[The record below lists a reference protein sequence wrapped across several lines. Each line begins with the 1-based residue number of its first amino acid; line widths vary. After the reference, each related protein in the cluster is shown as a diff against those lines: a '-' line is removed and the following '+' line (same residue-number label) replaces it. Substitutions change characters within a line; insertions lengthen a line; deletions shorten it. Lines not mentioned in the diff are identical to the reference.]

1 MRIKTIAEN
10 RKNIVKAMEDVLNV
24 RAKYLGPPTFSYEV
38 GSFMVDREGNIDT
51 ESEEEG
57 IKMQNELIER
67 GLAEGE
73 RRKMNIELPIE
84 SFTPEGLKNL
94 IYLIHSKQHLL
105 EKAVGVTALKVT
117 DALVEKL
124 ISDTEANM
132 EKVIQTIGEEG
143 TIGLAFTEEKIQ
155 FNEFPFSEEA
165 GNAYCQ
171 LVAAMVKAAK
181 GQKKI
186 SPKETIEE
194 NEKYYMRSWLV
205 RLGFDGKEGKEVRD
219 ILLSNLKGHTAFRTE
234 ADREK
239 WKEKYGK
246 AKAVE
251 ANV

>member
-1 MRIKTIAEN
+1 MRIRTIAEN
-10 RKNIVKAMEDVLNV
+10 RKNVVKAMEDVLNV
-24 RAKYLGPPTFSYEV
+24 RARYLGPPTFNYEI
-38 GSFMVDREGNIDT
+38 GSFTVDREGNIDT

-57 IKMQNELIER
+57 IKMQNELVER

-73 RRKMNIELPIE
+73 RRKMNIELPME
-84 SFTPEGLKNL
+84 GFTTEGVKNL
-94 IYLIHSKQHLL
+94 IYLIHSKQYLL

-124 ISDTEANM
+124 VSDTEADM
-132 EKVIQTIGEEG
+132 EKIVQTIGEEE
-143 TIGLAFTEEKIQ
+143 TIGLAFREERIQ
-155 FNEFPFSEEA
+155 FNGFPFSEEA

-171 LVAAMVKAAK
+171 LVAAMVKVAK
-181 GQKKI
+181 EQKKI
-186 SPKETIEE
+186 NPKETIEE

-219 ILLSNLKGHTAFRTE
+219 ILLSKLKGHTAFRTE

-246 AKAVE
+246 RATDATE
-251 ANV
+251 